1 MITDIHRNL
10 LLFFDSLFQSLLFQR
25 FGFRQILL
33 QQGKQYGIKH
43 NRQNSACQHQVLS
56 RLRQQIE
63 RHAESGEN
71 KGELADLR
79 QAGGNGQRG
88 SRRVAEHTHQE
99 KRSDRFAKDDNGK
112 RRQHRQR
119 LLDQD

>member
-43 NRQNSACQHQVLS
+43 NRQNSACQHRVLS

-71 KGELADLR
+71 KGEFADLR
-79 QAGGNGQRG
+79 QLAAMVSAVRG
-88 SRRVAEHTHQE
+88 EWPNIRTGE